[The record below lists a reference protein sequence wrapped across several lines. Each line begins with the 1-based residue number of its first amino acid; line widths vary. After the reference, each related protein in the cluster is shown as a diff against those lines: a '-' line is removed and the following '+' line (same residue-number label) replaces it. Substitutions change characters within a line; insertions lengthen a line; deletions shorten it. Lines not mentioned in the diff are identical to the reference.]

1 MTSSMRKRGRDLL
14 EGPRSAKHRY
24 DRSATGKKTIN
35 PQTLPGDGETH
46 FVCPHVDGAKSWLP
60 GSYNPDTKIL
70 YVPLV
75 EACNDFVPLTGG
87 GRGLLSTGVRPAV
100 RPRPGSDG
108 NYGRVEAINM
118 V

>member
-24 DRSATGKKTIN
+24 DRSATGKKTAN
-35 PQTLPGDGETH
+35 PQTLPGDGQTH

-60 GSYNPDTKIL
+60 GSCNPDAKIL

-75 EACNDFVPLTGG
+75 EACNDLMPLTGG
-87 GRGLLSTGVRPAV
+87 GGPGLLSTAFARSCGLVRNQTASTAGWKPS
-100 RPRPGSDG
+100 PW
-108 NYGRVEAINM
+108 
-118 V
+118 